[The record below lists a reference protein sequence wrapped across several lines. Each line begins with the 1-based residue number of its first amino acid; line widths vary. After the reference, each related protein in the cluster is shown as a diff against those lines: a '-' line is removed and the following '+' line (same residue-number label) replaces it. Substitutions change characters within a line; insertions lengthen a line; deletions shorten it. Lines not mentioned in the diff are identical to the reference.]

1 LVYYDHTTERRL
13 RRGNGETMENRT
25 LTIAM
30 PGRSPGARVGAVVA
44 AVALVFAALV
54 LVQQPADAAP
64 AGAPVAAAVA
74 APVGNGLTAQIDVR
88 QFVCPILL
96 SIRAAFAGSPFFGF
110 IAAALD
116 PIIAGFGCAPS
127 PG

>member
-1 LVYYDHTTERRL
+1 
-13 RRGNGETMENRT
+13 MENRT

-30 PGRSPGARVGAVVA
+30 PGRGLGARVGAVVA

-64 AGAPVAAAVA
+64 GGTPVAAAVA
-74 APVGNGLTAQIDVR
+74 PPSLAGVNAQIDVR
-88 QFVCPILL
+88 QFACPILL

-110 IAAALD
+110 IAAALA
-116 PIIAGFGCAPS
+116 PVIAEFDCAPS